1 MQIAT
6 LEQFLA
12 LRFRGMGRIRKFL
25 RGPNPFT
32 LVRRRTADG
41 ISFAL
46 DPESYL
52 EWFIF
57 KNGYYERE
65 VLDAALRYL
74 PEHGVFWDV
83 GANIGLHALTI
94 KRLRPDVSVY
104 AFEPVPFT
112 AARFLLN
119 QSLARAEVEL
129 FPIALSDSQGYAK
142 ISMKFGGNSGLSSLN
157 PWPNVSYDG
166 VANCRTERADFLIES
181 DVAPSPS
188 VIKIDVE
195 GVELKVI
202 AGLGRHLFSTDL
214 KAVIF
219 ESDGQLYDEISALLA
234 KGGLRC
240 SPIPPTNP
248 QETSKTLN
256 FIAHREAD
264 ALAAGE

>member
-1 MQIAT
+1 MQIAA

-12 LRFRGMGRIRKFL
+12 LRVKGLGRIRKFL
-25 RGPNPFT
+25 RGANPVT
-32 LVRRRTADG
+32 LVRCRTADG
-41 ISFAL
+41 ILFAV
-46 DPESYL
+46 DPESYMAR
-52 EWFIF
+52 FIF
-57 KNGYYERE
+57 EDGYYDRE
-65 VLDAALRYL
+65 VLNAALRYL

-94 KRLRPDVSVY
+94 KHLRPDVSVY

-112 AARFLLN
+112 AAQFLLN
-119 QSLARAEVEL
+119 QSLRRAEVGL

-142 ISMKFGGNSGLSSLN
+142 ISMKIAGNSGLSSLN
-157 PWPNVSYDG
+157 PWPNIAYDG

-181 DVAPSPS
+181 GLVTSPS

-195 GVELKVI
+195 GLEPKVI

-219 ESDGQLYDEISALLA
+219 ESNGQLYDEISELLA

-240 SPIPPTNP
+240 SPIPPTHT
-248 QETSKTLN
+248 QGTIKTVN
-256 FIAHREAD
+256 FIAQRQQHR
-264 ALAAGE
+264 